1 MKFFLVVNPKRP
13 IKLFVA
19 LFLLGHCTSAYAHPL
34 RLSLSEIEYDSDQQ
48 LITISL
54 RLFLMDVREALIFDP
69 QSTELAFT
77 LPNESPAAERLLLN
91 YVNRLFYVKA
101 NGGKIELQIKRKR
114 LSGEGD
120 NTALG
125 VLFEHRQEQ
134 PLISLEIKNAVFTDL
149 FFDQNNIVYVHVN
162 GDSRSFMLNK
172 KTPIHTLKF

>member
-19 LFLLGHCTSAYAHPL
+19 LVLLGHCTSAYAHPL

-134 PLISLEIKNAVFTDL
+134 PLISLEINNAVFTDL

-172 KTPIHTLKF
+172 KSPIHTLKF

>member
-1 MKFFLVVNPKRP
+1 LKFFLVVNPKRP

-19 LFLLGHCTSAYAHPL
+19 LVLLGHCTSAYAHPL

>member
-1 MKFFLVVNPKRP
+1 MVNPKRP

-19 LFLLGHCTSAYAHPL
+19 LVLLGHCTSAYAHPL

>member
-1 MKFFLVVNPKRP
+1 MVNPKRP

-19 LFLLGHCTSAYAHPL
+19 LVLLGHCTSAYAHPL

-48 LITISL
+48 LISISL

>member
-19 LFLLGHCTSAYAHPL
+19 LVLLGHCTSAYAHPL
-34 RLSLSEIEYDSDQQ
+34 RLSLSEIEYNSDQQ